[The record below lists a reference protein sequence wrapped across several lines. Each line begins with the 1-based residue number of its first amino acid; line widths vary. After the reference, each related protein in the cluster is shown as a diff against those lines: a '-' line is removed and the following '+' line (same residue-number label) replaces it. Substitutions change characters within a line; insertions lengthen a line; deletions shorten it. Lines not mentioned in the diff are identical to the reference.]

1 MRANSAKCAI
11 NVVVLI
17 AFCTL
22 IGLLLEKAVEVS
34 AQDKCASEATEQQRF
49 MCRQIHKLDEEA
61 RVILLNFSQFFTFVG
76 L

>member
-1 MRANSAKCAI
+1 MRANSSAKPVI

-17 AFCTL
+17 VFCIL
-22 IGLLLEKAVEVS
+22 IGQLLEKGVEVN

-61 RVILLNFSQFFTFVG
+61 RVILLN